1 MTSLAD
7 AILATLIVRR
17 SSLDAQVKR
26 NDLFAYTGL
35 DAEDL
40 RAARKRQARRS

>member
-7 AILATLIVRR
+7 AILATLFVRR
-17 SSLDAQVKR
+17 SNHDAEVTR
-26 NDLFAYTGL
+26 SDLFAHIGL
-35 DAEDL
+35 DKEDL